1 MCVLHTHT
9 VAGVAVSCQK
19 QGQLPLNQWSLQ
31 FTDRLA
37 YHDYEGIALD
47 LDERARLVA
56 DLGDKFVIILR
67 NDAWRSALRPSR
79 KLSLQRPM
87 RSQPAALP
95 NRSRT
100 RLLGHDQIKLNRVM
114 IWSPLS

>member
-19 QGQLPLNQWSLQ
+19 QGLLPLNQWSLQ

-67 NDAWRSALRPSR
+67 NDACEVRRGNSPCNGRCDHSRPPCPIDR
-79 KLSLQRPM
+79 ER
-87 RSQPAALP
+87 
-95 NRSRT
+95 
-100 RLLGHDQIKLNRVM
+100 GY
-114 IWSPLS
+114 

>member
-9 VAGVAVSCQK
+9 VAGVAVSRQK
-19 QGQLPLNQWSLQ
+19 QGLLPLNQWSLQ

-67 NDAWRSALRPSR
+67 NDACEVRLEAVAETLLATADAITAGRPAQSIANAAIRS
-79 KLSLQRPM
+79 
-87 RSQPAALP
+87 
-95 NRSRT
+95 
-100 RLLGHDQIKLNRVM
+100 
-114 IWSPLS
+114 